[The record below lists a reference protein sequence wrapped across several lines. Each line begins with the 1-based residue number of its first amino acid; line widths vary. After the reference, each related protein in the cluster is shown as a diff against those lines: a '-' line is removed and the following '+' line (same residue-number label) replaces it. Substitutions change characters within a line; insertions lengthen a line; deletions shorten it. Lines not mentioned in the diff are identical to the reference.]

1 MPVSKEELCYTLCA
15 LFYGILIKP
24 MIQGL
29 LLSSPYQW
37 GSCRPEK
44 LSKWPVAKAGP
55 KAGRASLQ
63 AHVLITTGDLLQD
76 GFQGTLPLPTSEL
89 HFANLVSAN
98 AANGKLARS
107 GILLSARWPLDT
119 PQEEIQRTL
128 KNKELLSWLPYRE
141 PGARGTCLFMSRLGG
156 GEVGIWKYG
165 IEWVSQHRQNCE
177 TEVWSHTSWHRH
189 MEIIKADSYVKTG
202 GSNFWNSYLAR
213 KAFRKKKKTIHFA
226 TQISMITPK
235 HTERVIHLL
244 SSSKASMLIY
254 SRNTHWGTAMCRDW
268 GARWNKALHDGA
280 VRWQDAPIN
289 RCFQHRVSWAL
300 IEVYTWLCGL

>member
-15 LFYGILIKP
+15 LFYWILIKP

-156 GEVGIWKYG
+156 GGG
-165 IEWVSQHRQNCE
+165 N
-177 TEVWSHTSWHRH
+177 
-189 MEIIKADSYVKTG
+189 MEIWNWMGLAAQAELWNWSLKSHIMTQAHGNHQSWFICKDRRVKLLKFIF
-202 GSNFWNSYLAR
+202 SKKSIQE
-213 KAFRKKKKTIHFA
+213 KKKNYTFCYSDLNDNPQTYGKSYSSAFIIQGIHAHLFK
-226 TQISMITPK
+226 K
-235 HTERVIHLL
+235 HAL
-244 SSSKASMLIY
+244 
-254 SRNTHWGTAMCRDW
+254 RDCY
-268 GARWNKALHDGA
+268 
-280 VRWQDAPIN
+280 V
-289 RCFQHRVSWAL
+289 
-300 IEVYTWLCGL
+300 